1 MMPLSIAPLSTEVK
15 VMKLLTDEKL
25 KQHLNNLGIIVGSNI
40 TLIQEKKG
48 DVILNVKGVRVALN
62 KKIKKKIYVTV

>member
-62 KKIKKKIYVTV
+62 KTLAQKIYVTV

>member
-62 KKIKKKIYVTV
+62 KTLAQKIYVTF